1 MKSPMSWSLRSQ
13 LLGALG
19 ALTVVLVLILG
30 ALAEERE
37 EPTASQGGESIR
49 GYSVLFGR
57 DPDRCDCSGRQR
69 PDDRTAG
76 AVRNPGQ
83 ECPRH
88 FSGG

>member
-37 EPTASQGGESIR
+37 SRLRAKAASQYEDT
-49 GYSVLFGR
+49 LFFWA
-57 DPDRCDCSGRQR
+57 R
-69 PDDRTAG
+69 P
-76 AVRNPGQ
+76 
-83 ECPRH
+83 
-88 FSGG
+88 